1 MTTTENTAQLR
12 AALGACDVHV
22 AAAKAT
28 AFDILRVAVEA
39 ALAGDALPP
48 VSPTPAPVSAEHG
61 EAAAPPTPAP
71 AISPTPAPE
80 PEPEPEPEPVKPK
93 RRSRARTSRKRKP
106 VAQPVEPSEAE
117 AAPDKAA
124 TITPDVPAV
133 LQSGIGTVA
142 PAESLEDV
150 FADVDP
156 TKTDGVA

>member
-12 AALGACDVHV
+12 AALDACDAHV
-22 AAAKAT
+22 FAAKAT

-48 VSPTPAPVSAEHG
+48 VTPTPAPVSAEHG
-61 EAAAPPTPAP
+61 EAAAPSAP
-71 AISPTPAPE
+71 A

-106 VAQPVEPSEAE
+106 VAQPVECPKAE

-124 TITPDVPAV
+124 TTTPDVPAV
-133 LQSGIGTVA
+133 LQSGIGTVE
-142 PAESLEDV
+142 PAGSLEEV